1 MKRAFRFCLLFL
13 LLLLPALEADARS
26 VVWALPPQY
35 DELKPYSA
43 DYYFCRLDGK
53 WGLIDPRGRVV
64 LPAAYDFIIPTAG
77 NLGIFGVRSGTK
89 YRLSGIVKS
98 SGEVLL
104 LRREYYLTAYH
115 TFSEHKLPVADAKG
129 RKGYLNDEGVEV
141 VRCQFDVA
149 RPFREGFAA
158 TTSDR
163 WVYYIT
169 DSFDLDRRGSVLQI
183 DFRNGEITEGSSFR
197 NGEAVIG
204 YGDKYCVINR
214 RGEVL
219 RPFRYSDWRVDRTDY
234 TILGP
239 GETGQAAASREPQ
252 PETDPTIT
260 PFVRD
265 GRYGYR
271 SNGEVVVDAVFD
283 RAGAFDRSGH
293 AVAAIGGRQGILA
306 LIEGVYASELQAS
319 DGSSDVIRVER
330 GHVIPACLCRLE
342 VPEGAVDLRIFADR
356 GTGRYEEI
364 TDSLT
369 RSGNTFSGLIHPAPL
384 RNADSCILKLRVSS
398 GGLPV
403 HAAERRFALE
413 YLRRLRIYG
422 PVAATAKADVD
433 TDLQP
438 VTATLHNDS
447 NRPKRVTVTLTVD
460 CRLNVPVSRTETVTI
475 PANGH
480 VTLTVPVKVLRNE
493 TAAARV
499 VASSG
504 ESRSNTVALR
514 ESY

>member
-1 MKRAFRFCLLFL
+1 MKRIGRIIIVL
-13 LLLLPALEADARS
+13 LLLSWVVAADARS
-26 VVWALPPQY
+26 VVWSLSPQY
-35 DELKPYSA
+35 DELKPYSS
-43 DYYFCRLDGK
+43 DYYFCRLDEK
-53 WGLIDPRGRVV
+53 WGLIDPRGRIV
-64 LPAAYDFIIPTAG
+64 LPVEYDFIIPTAG
-77 NLGIFGVRSGTK
+77 NLGIFGVRSGAR

-98 SGEVLL
+98 SGEVLM
-104 LRREYYLTAYH
+104 LRREYYMTAYQ
-115 TFSEHKLPVADAKG
+115 TFSEHKLPVANAKG
-129 RKGYLNDEGVEV
+129 KKGYINEEGVEV

-219 RPFRYSDWRVDRTDY
+219 RSFRYSDWRVNRTDY

-239 GETGQAAASREPQ
+239 GDRNEEVSGESQY
-252 PETDPTIT
+252 ETDPTIT
-260 PFVRD
+260 VFGRE

-271 SNGEVVVDAVFD
+271 SNGEVVVDAVLD
-283 RAGAFDRSGH
+283 RAGPFDLRGH
-293 AVAAIGGRQGILA
+293 AVAAINGRQGILT
-306 LIEGVYASELQAS
+306 LIEGAYASELQAS

-330 GHVIPACLCRLE
+330 DHVIQACVCRLE
-342 VPEGAVDLRIFADR
+342 VPEGATDLQIFADR

-369 RSGNTFSGLIHPAPL
+369 RTGNTFSGLIHPEPF
-384 RNADSCILKLRVSS
+384 RNAEDCTLKLRVSS

-413 YLRRLRIYG
+413 YQRRLRIYG
-422 PVAATAKADVD
+422 PVAATSKADVD

-447 NRPKRVTVTLTVD
+447 NRPKRVSVTLTVD
-460 CRLNVPVSRTETVTI
+460 CRLNVPVSRTEAVTI

-480 VTLTVPVKVLRNE
+480 VSVSVAVKVLRNE
-493 TAAARV
+493 TASARV